1 MSRPER
7 FLEARDIERVHA
19 LIPSLAKPGESLD
32 ESFFRIAVELAV
44 LEHKLDLTGADFEAL
59 LRADWVDPVIR
70 KRGATRLAV
79 SWTWVEDPGL
89 ELPLPS

>member
-19 LIPSLAKPGESLD
+19 LIPSQAKSGETLD

-44 LEHKLDLTGADFEAL
+44 LEHKLELTGAAFEAQL
-59 LRADWVDPVIR
+59 HADWIDPIIR
-70 KRGATRLAV
+70 KRGATRMSV
-79 SWTWVEDPGL
+79 SWTWVEREEL